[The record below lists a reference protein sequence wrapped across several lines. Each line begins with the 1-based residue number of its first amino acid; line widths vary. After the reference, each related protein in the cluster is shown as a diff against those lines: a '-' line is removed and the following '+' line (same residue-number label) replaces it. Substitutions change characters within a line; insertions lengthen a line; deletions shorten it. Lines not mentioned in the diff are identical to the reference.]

1 MTPPT
6 APDHERGPLQPR
18 PSVILNTVLDM
29 VFRTALLFSFFL
41 LFAGHNAPGGGFIG
55 GLVASAGLVLR
66 YVAGGAPELDR
77 VVRLH
82 ETTLLGAGLVV
93 ATLTGM
99 TGWLSGGAFLYSAKL
114 EADVAVLGTL
124 KATSALPFDIGVYLV
139 VIGLTLALLRSLGAA
154 ADRDVDRMDASPRR
168 GVTR

>member
-6 APDHERGPLQPR
+6 APDHERRAVQPR

-66 YVAGGAPELDR
+66 YVAGGAPELER
-77 VVRLH
+77 VVRMH
-82 ETTLLGAGLVV
+82 ETTLLGTGLVI
-93 ATLTGM
+93 ATATGM
-99 TGWLSGGAFLYSAKL
+99 VGWLLGGAFLYSGKL
-114 EADVAVLGTL
+114 EVDVAVLGTL
-124 KATSALPFDIGVYLV
+124 KATSALPFDLGVYLV

-154 ADRDVDRMDASPRR
+154 ADRDVDHDETTPRR